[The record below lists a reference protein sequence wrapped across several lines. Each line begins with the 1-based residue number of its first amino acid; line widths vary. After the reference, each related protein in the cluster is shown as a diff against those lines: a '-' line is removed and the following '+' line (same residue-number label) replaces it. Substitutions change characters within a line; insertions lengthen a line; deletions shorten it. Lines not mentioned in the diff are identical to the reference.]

1 MTSPLRALL
10 NILQESIERIEKE
23 CQGSGV
29 EFPVLDEP
37 YTPDS
42 EAVRLTPA
50 VQEASIL
57 ITAAAYQLIAT
68 VQQPQMHVFN
78 AGCSYYL
85 SASLRAAIETNVVEI
100 LREAGPEGLHIT
112 DIATQNNVDHM
123 KLSRIMR
130 FLATHHIFK
139 EISPDVYA
147 NNRLSS
153 ICDTGKP
160 LAKLLD
166 SPLEKHDGTNG
177 IAALIGHCA
186 DEDYKGAG
194 YITEHLTNPETAQE
208 DSAEHSPMMQAFG
221 CDLGVWNWLEQPSNQ
236 LRLRRFGVAMD
247 GVNRMQPPDSILK
260 GFSWGNLPDNSIV
273 VDVGG
278 GIGVSSITLVKA
290 HPHIRCIIQ
299 DRPPVIAQGKKHCE
313 QVLPHALASG
323 RIQYIGNPLIEM
335 LEHDFFDVQCQLDAS
350 VFLLKQITHDWSD
363 QYVARILRHL
373 RHASTATTKL
383 VLVDCIIP
391 HTCRAPQVT
400 IPGADF
406 PTPPAPLLAN
416 MGAANASPYFTD
428 LSMYVHF
435 NGQDRTLAHIV
446 ELLNRAGWAVERMYP
461 GDSIG
466 NYLPQIIATPV

>member
-1 MTSPLRALL
+1 MASHLRALL
-10 NILQESIERIEKE
+10 HVLQGSIERIEKE
-23 CQGSGV
+23 CQRSGV
-29 EFPVLDEP
+29 DFPVLDEP

-42 EAVRLTPA
+42 ESIRLTPA

-57 ITAAAYQLIAT
+57 ITAAAYQLIAV

-85 SASLRAAIETNVVEI
+85 SASLRAAIETNAVEI
-100 LREAGPEGLHIT
+100 LREAGPKGLHVT
-112 DIATQNNVDHM
+112 KIAAQSNVDHM

-130 FLATHHIFK
+130 FLATYHIFK

-160 LAKLLD
+160 VAELLD
-166 SPLEKHDGTNG
+166 RPLEKYDGTNG
-177 IAALIGHCA
+177 IAALIGHCT

-194 YITEHLTNPETAQE
+194 CITEHLTNPETAFE
-208 DSAEHSPMMQAFG
+208 DSPERSPMMQAFG
-221 CDLGVWNWLEQPSNQ
+221 CDVGVWNWLEKPSNQ
-236 LRLRRFGVAMD
+236 LRLQRFGVAMD
-247 GVNRMQPPDSILK
+247 GVSRMQPQDSILK
-260 GFSWGNLPDNSIV
+260 GFDWGYLPDDSIV
-273 VDVGG
+273 IDVGG

-299 DRPPVIAQGKKHCE
+299 DRPSVVAQGKKHCE
-313 QVLPHALASG
+313 QVLPHALVSG
-323 RIQYIGNPLIEM
+323 RIQYI
-335 LEHDFFDVQCQLDAS
+335 EHDFFQVQRQLDAS

-363 QYVARILRHL
+363 KYVTRILRRL
-373 RHASTATTKL
+373 RDASTATTKL
-383 VLVDCIIP
+383 VLIDCIIP
-391 HTCRAPQVT
+391 HSCSAVEVD
-400 IPGADF
+400 IPGANS
-406 PTPPAPLLAN
+406 PAPPAPLLAN

-446 ELLNRAGWAVERMYP
+446 GLLNEAGWAVERVHP

-466 NYLPQIIATPV
+466 NYLPQIIAKPA